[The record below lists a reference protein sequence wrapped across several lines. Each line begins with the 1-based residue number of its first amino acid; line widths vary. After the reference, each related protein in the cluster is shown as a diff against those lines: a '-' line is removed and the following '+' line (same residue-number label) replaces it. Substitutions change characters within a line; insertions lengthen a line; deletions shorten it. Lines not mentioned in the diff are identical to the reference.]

1 MKQLDLGKI
10 HFYYGMGTGKTSIAM
25 GRIVRCL
32 GHNLRPIL
40 VQFLKKHD
48 PSSSK
53 GFFYGEY
60 ITFTERLQIPVIQ
73 FGNYSFVKTPAQIE
87 ANRKLAA
94 DALKK
99 TQEILKSTDYDLIVL
114 DEIGSM
120 VELGLYSE
128 DDIILVLKDRN
139 QKAEIIM
146 TGHKPL
152 EKIIDMAD
160 YVTYLQEIKH
170 PFQKG
175 VQARKGVEF

>member
-1 MKQLDLGKI
+1 M
-10 HFYYGMGTGKTSIAM
+10 
-25 GRIVRCL
+25 
-32 GHNLRPIL
+32 
-40 VQFLKKHD
+40 
-48 PSSSK
+48 
-53 GFFYGEY
+53 
-60 ITFTERLQIPVIQ
+60 
-73 FGNYSFVKTPAQIE
+73 
-87 ANRKLAA
+87 
-94 DALKK
+94 
-99 TQEILKSTDYDLIVL
+99 IVL